1 MPDFFLGRIHLLADA
16 DVAYTKIMFG
26 LVLGKTIP
34 QFPTLQIFVRF
45 EFKVNCDFSS
55 LNRWFVYYVCYN
67 AQNKYPVDLKIAV
80 ENV

>member
-1 MPDFFLGRIHLLADA
+1 MPDFFLGRIHPLADA

-45 EFKVNCDFSS
+45 EFKVNCDFF
-55 LNRWFVYYVCYN
+55 L
-67 AQNKYPVDLKIAV
+67 L
-80 ENV
+80 